1 MLSFWEKEAFFN
13 KTDVLI
19 AGAGFSGL
27 WMAFFLKK
35 KAPHLAITLIDKHAL
50 PMGASTK
57 NAGFA
62 CFGSPSEL
70 VANIE
75 VMGEEKALFW
85 AAERLHGIQLIAE
98 YFGKNADYDPCGGY
112 EVFDE
117 GSLLEKSIAALPMFN
132 QFFQEKTGKKT
143 TYTIENDVLRQ
154 FGFERF
160 GYSIKNHAEGS
171 LHSGKLIREMTKTVQ
186 QMGVTLL
193 MGIELLGFQKTTNG
207 ISINTSVGELNAKHL
222 CLTLNAFL
230 PELLPDLDCKPGRG
244 QVLITEPIP
253 NLPFTGTF
261 HIEEGYYYFR
271 NVGNRVLL
279 GGGRNLDF
287 EGETTT
293 EFALTEA
300 IQAKLEEWLYTAIL
314 PNKKVQITDRWAGI
328 MAFDSSK
335 TPIERLEN
343 EALSVCGRMNGMGV
357 ALAPSL
363 AERLSDKIIE
373 AL

>member
-1 MLSFWEKEAFFN
+1 MLSFWEKDVFFG

-27 WMAFFLKK
+27 WMAFFIKK
-35 KAPHLAITLIDKHAL
+35 KAPHLSITLIDKHAL

-75 VMGEEKALFW
+75 VMGEEKALYW
-85 AAERLHGIQLIAE
+85 AAERLHGIQLIAN
-98 YFGKNADYDPCGGY
+98 YFGKSADFDPCGGY

-117 GSLLEKSIAALPMFN
+117 GELLEKSIAALSEFN
-132 QFFQEKTGKKT
+132 RFFEEKTGLQQ
-143 TYTIENDVLRQ
+143 TYTTENELLRR

-171 LHSGKLIREMTKTVQ
+171 LHSGKLIRAMTQTVQ
-186 QMGVTLL
+186 QMGVSVL
-193 MGIELLGFQKTTNG
+193 MGIELLGFQKTNGG
-207 ISINTSVGELNAKHL
+207 ISINTSIGELSARHL
-222 CLTLNAFL
+222 CLALNAFL
-230 PELLPDLDCKPGRG
+230 PTLVPNLDCKPGRG

-261 HIEEGYYYFR
+261 HFEEGYYYFR
-271 NVGNRVLL
+271 NVGDRVLL

-300 IQAKLEEWLYTAIL
+300 IQAKLEEWLHTAIL
-314 PNKKVQITDRWAGI
+314 PKRSVQITDRWAGI

-335 TPIERLEN
+335 TPIARLEN
-343 EALSVCGRMNGMGV
+343 ESLSLCGRMNGMGV

-363 AERLSDKIIE
+363 AERLSDEVIK